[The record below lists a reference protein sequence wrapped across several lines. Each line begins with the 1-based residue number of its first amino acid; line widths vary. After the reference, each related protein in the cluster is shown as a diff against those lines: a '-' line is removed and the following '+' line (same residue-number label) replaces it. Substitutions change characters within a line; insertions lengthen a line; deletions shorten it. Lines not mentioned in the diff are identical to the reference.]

1 MKVVIAFL
9 LMLFYS
15 GVCAG
20 QDSSSIKIEP
30 LAQSTSSWDGSPF
43 PAYPSGGP
51 EITILKITIA
61 PHTTMKWHSHS
72 LPSAGYVLSGDLT
85 IEKKDGTKCHLS
97 AGQTVLETM
106 NTVHR
111 GISGTSPVVLI
122 VFYAGTPGLPLS
134 SPQDPNHGDEK

>member
-1 MKVVIAFL
+1 
-9 LMLFYS
+9 MLFYS
-15 GVCAG
+15 GVSAG
-20 QDSSSIKIEP
+20 QDASSIKVEN
-30 LAQSTSSWDGSPF
+30 LVQSTSSWDGSSF
-43 PAYPSGGP
+43 PTYPSGKP

-97 AGQTVLETM
+97 AGQAVLETM

-111 GISGTSPVVLI
+111 GISGTSPVVLV

-134 SPQDPNHGDEK
+134 SLQEPSPGSEK